1 MLAAVLHALF
11 VVHGCACLCSA
22 LVIFALLK
30 KKGALFS
37 TVNTMQVLHKRE
49 QQYGPTSSAT
59 FSIDVSLLT
68 SSEEASS
75 DPSPVAIRRVAC
87 GPTFVAVLTSK
98 GEVFMAVVT
107 DTQSRSKAASKGEQQ
122 EEWAAALT
130 PVARL
135 RGVFVVDIAASAV
148 SIIAVSHIGHVYTLP
163 AVAFAGGGVERAVI
177 PTSPSD
183 NYGAVVPCDAGV
195 PRFQVSAGAVF
206 FIVACR
212 EAPSVFAGGLNQ
224 SGQLGVGSD
233 DERLEVSG
241 GALREVVFTPPL
253 SSPVRSI
260 HCGGC
265 HTVALVPAEDGGS
278 GREDCSVW
286 VWGRNSNGQLGLPI
300 EEYRQSSSPILL
312 RGVSAITA
320 ACGDYFTVLL
330 SRMDGGRIGVCGRNA
345 SSQLGLQGT
354 PQDVSPLRW
363 VSLTTL
369 IPSLGSEPSAPD
381 TTTDLIS
388 KIACGGGYGVGHTI
402 VTTRDGRVF
411 GCGSDD
417 RGQLGGGGSMDA
429 FRPLSSEVVP
439 QLWAGKNVGASVGW
453 FHSVI
458 WCPDVMRTNGVGA
471 SPLRKPSR
479 PAAGALECLPVET
492 LDFIISFLKQRDAL
506 SLSATCTLWR
516 DLVRHSDV
524 LWAGTM
530 RRLYPLSHERVS
542 RSLAEQRE
550 RAGGFVH
557 YRDGVDFVEELSR
570 LSKERFGFVSGGT
583 ALQKDSSKHA
593 EASSTFSL
601 SSFFFFMPFGRSRP
615 KHKFLF
621 LGLDAAG
628 KTSLLYGLKLDKV
641 DTAPIIG
648 FNVETFASK
657 RAVFSCWDVGG
668 PYRLRRLWIQYF
680 TEATAIIYVID
691 ANDRERLVDA
701 CQELQWVASQPEARN
716 IPVLVLAN
724 KMDLPNPAG
733 VEEVALLV
741 REALDVV
748 NEDRTRPLVSL
759 FHETRLRDVASS
771 IPSEES
777 SGTAH
782 TPVRPWRVQGCSLLL
797 RKGMREGLEW
807 LESVLT

>member
-1 MLAAVLHALF
+1 MNGLCVAL
-11 VVHGCACLCSA
+11 G
-22 LVIFALLK
+22 IFALPNSK
-30 KKGALFS
+30 ERYSFS
-37 TVNTMQVLHKRE
+37 SANEMQVLHKL
-49 QQYGPTSSAT
+49 QQHGPTSGASY
-59 FSIDVSLLT
+59 SIDVSRLA
-68 SSEEASS
+68 SSEDASC
-75 DPSPVAIRRVAC
+75 PPVAIRRVVC
-87 GPTFVAVLTSK
+87 GPTFVAVLTST

-107 DTQSRSKAASKGEQQ
+107 DTQGSSKAASKGREA
-122 EEWAAALT
+122 WTAALA

-148 SIIAVSHIGHVYTLP
+148 SIIAVSHIGHVHTLP
-163 AVAFAGGGVERAVI
+163 AVAFTGGGVERAVI
-177 PTSPSD
+177 PTRPVG
-183 NYGAVVPCDAGV
+183 NYSAAVPFDDDGV

-212 EAPSVFAGGLNQ
+212 ETPSVFAGGINQ

-241 GALREVVFTPPL
+241 GALREVIFTPPL

-265 HTVALVPAEDGGS
+265 HTVALAPSEGQGS
-278 GREDCSVW
+278 GQDDCSVW
-286 VWGRNSNGQLGLPI
+286 AWGRNNNGQLGLPL
-300 EEYRQSSSPILL
+300 EECRQSSSPILL
-312 RGVSAITA
+312 SGVSAITV

-330 SRMDGGRIGVCGRNA
+330 SRVDGGRIGVCGRNA
-345 SSQLGLQGT
+345 TNQLGPQGT
-354 PQDVSPLRW
+354 TQDVSPLRW
-363 VSLTTL
+363 VSLATL
-369 IPSLGSEPSAPD
+369 IPSLCVGSEPSASD
-381 TTTDLIS
+381 MTDLIS
-388 KIACGGGYGVGHTI
+388 TIACGGGYGVGHTI

-411 GCGSDD
+411 GCGSDN
-417 RGQLGGGGSMDA
+417 RGQLGGGGSTDA
-429 FRPLSSEVVP
+429 FQPLSSEVVP
-439 QLWAGKNVGASVGW
+439 QLWAGKNVGASAGW

-458 WCPDVMRTNGVGA
+458 WCPAVMRTSGVGA
-471 SPLRKPSR
+471 NPLLKPSR
-479 PAAGALECLPVET
+479 PAGTLERLPVET
-492 LDFIISFLKQRDAL
+492 LDFIISFLRPRDAL

-516 DLVRHSDV
+516 DLVRHSDA

-570 LSKERFGFVSGGT
+570 LSKERFGFVCGGT
-583 ALQKDSSKHA
+583 APAVDSSKNA
-593 EASSTFSL
+593 EAPSTFSFRSL
-601 SSFFFFMPFGRSRP
+601 FSFMPWGRSRP
-615 KHKFLF
+615 NHRILF

-628 KTSLLYGLKLDKV
+628 KTSLLYGLKLGTV
-641 DTAPIIG
+641 ITTIPTIG
-648 FNVETFASK
+648 FNVETLTSK
-657 RAVFSCWDVGG
+657 NAEFTCWDIGG
-668 PYRLRRLWIQYF
+668 PDRIRPLWIHYF
-680 TEATAIIYVID
+680 AETAAIIYVID
-691 ANDRERLVDA
+691 ANDRERLGEA
-701 CQELQWVASQPEARN
+701 CQELQWAASRPEARG

-759 FHETRLRDVASS
+759 LHGARLRGAASPP
-771 IPSEES
+771 IPSES
-777 SGTAH
+777 SGTAP
-782 TPVRPWRVQGCSLLL
+782 TPVRPWRVQGCSFLL

-807 LESVLT
+807 LESVLQ